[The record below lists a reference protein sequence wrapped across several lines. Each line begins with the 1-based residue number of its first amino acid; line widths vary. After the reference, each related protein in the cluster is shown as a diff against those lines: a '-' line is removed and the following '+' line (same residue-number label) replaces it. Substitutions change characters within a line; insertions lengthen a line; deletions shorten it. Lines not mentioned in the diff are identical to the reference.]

1 MNMQSDA
8 IGALSQNLAAPM
20 TISATT
26 RFWYSVRRELWEHRS
41 LYLAPL
47 VIAGLFLLAY
57 TVGEIHGGVH
67 NVGITVGAQPLPQ
80 AGVDVPPGPH
90 RAHFV
95 GPYTFA
101 SYVLMGIFMIVSIFY
116 SLDALYSERRDRSV
130 LFWKSLP
137 VSDSITVL
145 AKASIPL
152 ILLPL
157 FTFVLTVVTQW
168 LMLLID
174 SASTLAHGE
183 SVAALW
189 GNVHLFQMAGML
201 FFHLLA
207 VHGLEMAPLY
217 CWLLLVSA
225 WARRAPLL
233 WAALTPLSIILAE
246 KIAFNTHYFSSLLKF
261 LVGSGMDT
269 VPFTEGGDMNMAAL
283 HAADVGQFF
292 LNPGLWCGLVVAAL
306 MLAATIRVR
315 RSREP
320 I

>member
-8 IGALSQNLAAPM
+8 IGTISQNVAAPT
-20 TISATT
+20 TISAAT
-26 RFWYSVRRELWEHRS
+26 RFWFSVRRELWEHRS
-41 LYLAPL
+41 LYIAPL
-47 VIAGLFLLAY
+47 VIAVLFLLAY
-57 TVGEIHGGVH
+57 TVGEMHGGLH
-67 NVGITVGAQPLPQ
+67 NVGITVGSGQAQV
-80 AGVDVPPGPH
+80 GGGPMRGAH
-90 RAHFV
+90 GAHFV

-101 SYVLMGIFMIVSIFY
+101 SYVLMGIFMILSIFY
-116 SLDALYSERRDRSV
+116 SLDTLYSERRDRSI

-157 FTFVLTVVTQW
+157 FIFVLTVVTQW
-168 LMLLID
+168 VMLLID

-183 SVAALW
+183 SIAALW
-189 GNVHLFQMAGML
+189 SNVHLFQMAGML

-269 VPFTEGGDMNMAAL
+269 VPFTEGGDMNMATL

-306 MLAATIRVR
+306 MLLATIRVR
-315 RSREP
+315 HSREP

>member
-8 IGALSQNLAAPM
+8 IGSISQNVAAPT
-20 TISATT
+20 TISAAT
-26 RFWYSVRRELWEHRS
+26 RFWFSVRRELWEHRS
-41 LYLAPL
+41 LYIAPL

-57 TVGEIHGGVH
+57 TVGEMHAGVH
-67 NVGITVGAQPLPQ
+67 NFGITVGSSPMPQP
-80 AGVDVPPGPH
+80 GVNVQE
-90 RAHFV
+90 AHAAHVV

-101 SYVLMGIFMIVSIFY
+101 SYVLMGIFMILSIFY
-116 SLDALYSERRDRSV
+116 SLDTLYSERKDRSI

-137 VSDSITVL
+137 VSDTITVL

-157 FTFVLTVVTQW
+157 FIFALTVVTQW
-168 LMLLID
+168 VMLLID
-174 SASTLAHGE
+174 SASALAHGE

-189 GNVHLFQMAGML
+189 SNVHLFQMAGML

-306 MLAATIRVR
+306 MLAATIRMR
-315 RSREP
+315 HSREP